1 MLSMSKKQRVIL
13 SVLSGVTIISTIV
26 SLFLPYLLKL
36 NICCG
41 DLTLPKMYVGYH
53 YQLTVIILLF
63 MFASFLSLTLTERQ
77 IITVIFSTIILIL
90 TWLVRYSIHFQGFI
104 DHDYDSKTGTGYLL
118 LFISVL
124 THFVI
129 SFSAFI
135 LQMRN
140 RKSNATNT
148 K

>member
-1 MLSMSKKQRVIL
+1 MNNKQRVIL
-13 SVLSGVTIISTIV
+13 SVLFGVTIICTII
-26 SLFLPYLLKL
+26 SLFLPYLIKL
-36 NICCG
+36 NIYCG
-41 DLTLPKMYVGYH
+41 DLTLPKMYEGYH
-53 YQLTVIILLF
+53 YQLTTIILLF
-63 MFASFLSLTLTERQ
+63 MFASVLSLLLIERQ
-77 IITVIFSTIILIL
+77 IITVIFSAVVLIL

-104 DHDYDSKTGTGYLL
+104 DHNYDSKTGTGYLL

-129 SFSAFI
+129 SLSTFI

-140 RKSNATNT
+140 RKSNATNS

>member
-1 MLSMSKKQRVIL
+1 
-13 SVLSGVTIISTIV
+13 
-26 SLFLPYLLKL
+26 
-36 NICCG
+36 
-41 DLTLPKMYVGYH
+41 
-53 YQLTVIILLF
+53 